1 MNQIQ
6 RIVVVIY
13 CLLLAYCCIWV
24 PWQIVGTV
32 GSAPEHKI
40 SNIIYSPVWDAPI
53 GSYETSP
60 DMRLIILRAVAITSI
75 AGAAF
80 VSAGIAK
87 ASR

>member
-80 VSAGIAK
+80 VSAVIAK

>member
-60 DMRLIILRAVAITSI
+60 DMRLIILRAVAITAI